1 MIPIARFLIAGLLAC
16 MPLAA
21 SANPIATTRSTAGN
35 SYLSG
40 GEVKISEPVAADLYA
55 AGGNVIVA
63 QSVANDAT
71 LAGGTVDVQAAI
83 GQDLR
88 ATGGKVSINANIG
101 GDLVAAGGNVSIG
114 KGTRIGGDVL
124 LAGGEVQFGG
134 QALGH
139 AKLAGG
145 KVTVSGE
152 IKGDASL
159 YAHELRLEP
168 GARILGNLTYAS
180 GTPLS
185 TQELALVAGKVT
197 REEGSRNWRQA
208 SRVSW
213 FHPAFFVSMLICGSF
228 LFLVFPNAVSGT
240 QQTMRQS
247 PVRSLLLGVALL
259 FALPPVALLFM
270 VTVIGIPIGFGLL
283 MLYPLLLMLG
293 YLGAAF
299 FIGRRTADAMRQSDK
314 AGRGRQIGF
323 LAIALALLALAA
335 NIPFLGGMLVFLAM
349 LTGMGGWVQ
358 WLYRRYRASR
368 PSAEVQL

>member
-1 MIPIARFLIAGLLAC
+1 MLLITRLLILGLLAC

-21 SANPIATTRSTAGN
+21 STNPIATTRSTAGN

-40 GEVKISEPVAADLYA
+40 GEVKISEPVSADLYA
-55 AGGNVIVA
+55 AGGNVIVV
-63 QSVANDAT
+63 QPVAEDAA
-71 LAGGTVDVQAAI
+71 LAGGKVDVQAAI

-88 ATGGKVSINANIG
+88 VTGGKVSINANVG
-101 GDLVAAGGNVSIG
+101 GDLVAAGGNVSVG
-114 KGTRIGGDVL
+114 KDSRIGGDVL

-159 YAHELRLEP
+159 HGRELRLEP

-180 GTPLS
+180 GAPLS
-185 TQELALVAGKVT
+185 AQELALVAGKVT
-197 REEGSRNWRQA
+197 REEGSQA
-208 SRVSW
+208 WLPSSNVSW
-213 FHPAFFVSMLICGSF
+213 FHPAFFVSMLLCGSF
-228 LFLVFPNAVSGT
+228 LFFVFPDAVSGA

-247 PVRSLLLGVALL
+247 LLRSLLLGVALL
-259 FALPPVALLFM
+259 FGLPPLALLFA
-270 VTVIGIPIGFGLL
+270 VTVIGIPIGFALL

-299 FIGRRTADAMRQSDK
+299 FIGRRTADAMKQSDRV
-314 AGRGRQIGF
+314 GRGRQIGF
-323 LAIALALLALAA
+323 LAIALMLLALAA
-335 NIPFLGGMLVFLAM
+335 NIPFLGGMLVFLAV

-368 PSAEVQL
+368 PSAQAQL